1 MVRKLEMFYFLLL
14 VVMIYKLSINRV
26 EFYVEEVKVLILVFF
41 VYKIVNMRNV
51 FFYELWNSV
60 YCFRVYFRL
69 VG

>member
-51 FFYELWNSV
+51 FFMNCGIVFIVLEFIL
-60 YCFRVYFRL
+60 
-69 VG
+69 G